1 MTRSTRAMLVGLA
14 VALVPL
20 PGAAQQDGP
29 SIDCGSASGVV
40 SATVCSDAAIGA
52 SDGRVA
58 RQVEAVIDT
67 LTAQGEEGA
76 EALADFEQSQRDW
89 SAARDECARST
100 DPRGCV
106 AEAYAAR
113 EAELVASFEL
123 AEPDRAVSYTCPGQA
138 AGGLSISFYD
148 LDMPAVRIEGAGAD
162 AVTGTAA
169 TTVDGAKYALSSGQ
183 EVWVRKDVARFTSAD
198 GTTVTC
204 LADGN

>member
-1 MTRSTRAMLVGLA
+1 MPRSTRALLVCLA
-14 VALVPL
+14 VALGPL
-20 PGAAQQDGP
+20 PVAAQQGGP

-52 SDGRVA
+52 SDGRLAGHVETVIETLAA
-58 RQVEAVIDT
+58 R
-67 LTAQGEEGA
+67 GEEGA
-76 EALADFEQSQRDW
+76 EALAEFEQSQRDW

-113 EAELVASFEL
+113 EAELVASFQL
-123 AEPDRAVSYTCPGQA
+123 AEPDRSVSYTCPGQA
-138 AGGLSISFYD
+138 AGGLSVSFFD
-148 LDMPAVRIEGAGAD
+148 LDKPAVRIEGAGAD

-183 EVWVRKDVARFTSAD
+183 EVWMRKDVARFTDAD

-204 LADGN
+204 LADGR